1 MSGAVVIAV
10 LLGLLTPAVG
20 RAEDPTPSPHVL
32 VIFNHPENFLDIR
45 DRYSAS
51 DFGKN
56 EILSM
61 FREYI
66 TRRSAKYLPEGYG
79 FYISFT
85 DIKLA
90 GAYPLWGI
98 QEYRVITQRD
108 PPGFVF
114 GWAITDRSGDVV
126 KKGAEDFRHS
136 LSWSFTA
143 STHPKARH
151 SITRR
156 QFWTIGCATTCNSDH
171 PENNPRASRQDF
183 AECAVASISRQTA
196 EMGHPAGILAPFPFP
211 VSASPVK
218 VAHPEGVEPPTF

>member
-126 KKGAEDFRHS
+126 KKGAERLQTFAFMELYGFNTSEGEAFHYE
-136 LSWSFTA
+136 
-143 STHPKARH
+143 KAILDDWMRNNL
-151 SITRR
+151 
-156 QFWTIGCATTCNSDH
+156 QF
-171 PENNPRASRQDF
+171 
-183 AECAVASISRQTA
+183 
-196 EMGHPAGILAPFPFP
+196 
-211 VSASPVK
+211 
-218 VAHPEGVEPPTF
+218 